1 MDKSLIRHVPLF
13 SNLPPPEID
22 LLAAELKEGV
32 YPAQTVLFH
41 EGEFGD
47 RFFIVAAGEVSII
60 KAMDTANERLVA
72 VRGVGQFIGEM
83 SLLNP
88 DGLRT
93 ASARVRSE
101 ARLLELSRDNF
112 NSLLKREPSLAYEML
127 SVLSR
132 RLREAHNM
140 SILELTEKN
149 RQLTQAYNDLKD
161 AQEQII
167 EKKSLE
173 RELEHAREI
182 QVSMLPVLLPK
193 LDGFDID
200 ARMLAARMVGG
211 DFYDVIRLSRDSLG
225 IVIGDVAGKGV
236 PAALFMALTRSLLRA
251 EAKPAMSPES
261 VLQRVN
267 HHLLGMNAKGLF
279 VTVLYGILQRETGEF
294 VYARAGHEPP
304 ILWDD
309 QGTILPVTLGNGQ
322 VLGLLLKPVIE
333 PRTVTIPPGGGMLLV
348 SDGVTEASNEKN
360 DLYGSDR
367 LDACIPTLLKT
378 STPMLLDRLLQVLT
392 DFRGAAPQADDI
404 TIIGVQATA

>member
-13 SNLPPPEID
+13 SNLPPTEID

-101 ARLLELSRDNF
+101 ARLLELSRENF

-132 RLREAHNM
+132 CLREAHNM

-173 RELEHAREI
+173 RELEQAREI
-182 QVSMLPVLLPK
+182 QVSMLPALLPK
-193 LDGFDID
+193 LDGFDIG
-200 ARMLAARMVGG
+200 ARMLAA
-211 DFYDVIRLSRDSLG
+211 
-225 IVIGDVAGKGV
+225 
-236 PAALFMALTRSLLRA
+236 
-251 EAKPAMSPES
+251 
-261 VLQRVN
+261 
-267 HHLLGMNAKGLF
+267 
-279 VTVLYGILQRETGEF
+279 
-294 VYARAGHEPP
+294 
-304 ILWDD
+304 
-309 QGTILPVTLGNGQ
+309 
-322 VLGLLLKPVIE
+322 
-333 PRTVTIPPGGGMLLV
+333 
-348 SDGVTEASNEKN
+348 
-360 DLYGSDR
+360 
-367 LDACIPTLLKT
+367 
-378 STPMLLDRLLQVLT
+378 
-392 DFRGAAPQADDI
+392 
-404 TIIGVQATA
+404 